1 MKCSTICA
9 AFFAA
14 VVTASS
20 DVVQLKTDTFKE
32 FVQENDLV
40 LAECKSTYHTQ
51 PPFNEIHC

>member
-14 VVTASS
+14 VVAASS
-20 DVVQLKTDTFKE
+20 DVTQLKTDTFKE

-40 LAECKSTYHTQ
+40 LAECKLLALLPERYEEW
-51 PPFNEIHC
+51 PG

>member
-14 VVTASS
+14 VVAASS
-20 DVVQLKTDTFKE
+20 DVTQLKTDDFKE

-40 LAECKSTYHTQ
+40 LAECKHSSLVYKLNSRT
-51 PPFNEIHC
+51 CS